1 MIDVA
6 ERLEKLPPQCEIGS
20 FCRRWKIH
28 ELSFF
33 GSVLR
38 DDFGPASDIDVLVSF
53 DDDAQWSLWD
63 FTTMQDEL
71 GALFG
76 RKVDLVER
84 QVEIIGEA
92 ARRVS
97 REFQDAHPEFPGGQ
111 FRHSG
116 TFWRTITVKSNMIG
130 SGVWQLNMFQP

>member
-1 MIDVA
+1 MVDLA
-6 ERLEKLPPQCEIGS
+6 ERLEKLLAQCEIDS

-28 ELSFF
+28 ELSLF

-71 GALFG
+71 GA
-76 RKVDLVER
+76 
-84 QVEIIGEA
+84 
-92 ARRVS
+92 
-97 REFQDAHPEFPGGQ
+97 
-111 FRHSG
+111 
-116 TFWRTITVKSNMIG
+116 
-130 SGVWQLNMFQP
+130 

>member
-1 MIDVA
+1 MVDLA
-6 ERLEKLPPQCEIGS
+6 ARLEELLPQCEIDS

-28 ELSFF
+28 ELSLF

-84 QVEIIGEA
+84 DGLKNPFRRARILQT
-92 ARRVS
+92 RRVVYV
-97 REFQDAHPEFPGGQ
+97 
-111 FRHSG
+111 
-116 TFWRTITVKSNMIG
+116 T
-130 SGVWQLNMFQP
+130 